1 MSIDEMNIK
10 ENEKEF
16 NSKILSTDGNDKFEE
31 NVNIDIDSSR
41 NNSLTEDKN
50 ASNDKNDNIID
61 YLDSSILDVK
71 VVKSEDLKDNDVF
84 GGEEVKEYEDY
95 FNTLNEV
102 KEKEV
107 VEGTIVGLTDRE
119 VLVDIGFKAE
129 GIIDRSEFSELPE
142 VGKKVEVYVITF
154 EDRRGKALRFVP

>member
-1 MSIDEMNIK
+1 MNIK

-107 VEGTIVGLTDRE
+107 VEGTIVG
-119 VLVDIGFKAE
+119 
-129 GIIDRSEFSELPE
+129 
-142 VGKKVEVYVITF
+142 
-154 EDRRGKALRFVP
+154 